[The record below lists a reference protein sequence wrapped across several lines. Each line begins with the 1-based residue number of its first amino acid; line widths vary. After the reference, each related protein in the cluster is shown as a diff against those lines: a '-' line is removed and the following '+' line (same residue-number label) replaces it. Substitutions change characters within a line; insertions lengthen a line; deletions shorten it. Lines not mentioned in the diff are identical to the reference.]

1 MAASTR
7 VHIFLVDSL
16 RYQLIVHLETTRRF
30 PAVVIF
36 TRVLLPYVSLV
47 HSPFSTYATSMV
59 GCPSFVRII
68 LLHDAWCMSKADFCN
83 SIWSLVYGGPFEKI
97 STASNSYISKY
108 FDVDSPDQWRW
119 GSSRYAAFKIKEDKP
134 VCIIPVPRQ
143 CDRNSPVLEV
153 VEVMNE
159 RPLQS
164 EVKQQIGLCVV
175 RNVNCVSWVREDG
188 VKGGGECLAV
198 SHYTEKGTSRRHI
211 KWCIFYDQE
220 SVHYS
225 ALGNKSIL
233 RRSLHFNSTNAQYCK
248 KTPIPACFGP
258 YWFVISEHKNRI

>member
-1 MAASTR
+1 M
-7 VHIFLVDSL
+7 
-16 RYQLIVHLETTRRF
+16 
-30 PAVVIF
+30 
-36 TRVLLPYVSLV
+36 
-47 HSPFSTYATSMV
+47 
-59 GCPSFVRII
+59 
-68 LLHDAWCMSKADFCN
+68 
-83 SIWSLVYGGPFEKI
+83 YGGPFEKI

-108 FDVDSPDQWRW
+108 FDVESPDQWRW

-188 VKGGGECLAV
+188 VKGGGECLTYLIILKKEQVADISNGV
-198 SHYTEKGTSRRHI
+198 YSMI
-211 KWCIFYDQE
+211 KKVYITVRWETNQYYA
-220 SVHYS
+220 VHYI
-225 ALGNKSIL
+225 SIQQMHNIAKNHRFL
-233 RRSLHFNSTNAQYCK
+233 HVSGRIDSSSVNTRIVYKTCLTFSFPARSRTANNF
-248 KTPIPACFGP
+248 P
-258 YWFVISEHKNRI
+258 V